1 MKKMYIMLIILSLFI
16 LGGCTR
22 SLKDKDNKVVIDEKT
37 GQTVT
42 ENIMCK
48 PTDEKMLKLYE
59 DNNVDISELP
69 ECENIKLTGKYEGL
83 WNNFFVRP
91 LAYLIIKIG
100 NIVKSYGLSL
110 IIITLLMRLVLYPV
124 TKKTAVQSEKMK
136 EIQPEINRIEQKY
149 KEKTT
154 QEDQMKKSQEMM
166 ALYKKQNINPVSG
179 CLMAVVQI
187 PLLFAF
193 LEAINRVPAI
203 FEEVFL
209 TFQLGTTP
217 WVAITSGHYQYL
229 ILNIL
234 IGLTT
239 YFSFKN
245 TSNDTAA
252 LGGQTKTMSIFMTV
266 FVLFV
271 SFRLSSAI
279 AIYWSISSGFTILQN
294 ILVKRGN
301 NDVRKA

>member
-16 LGGCTR
+16 LGGCTK

-42 ENIMCK
+42 ENIMCR
-48 PTDEKMLKLYE
+48 PTDKEMLKLYE
-59 DNNVDISELP
+59 DSNVDISQLP
-69 ECENIKLTGKYEGL
+69 ECEDIKIAGKYEGL

-110 IIITLLMRLVLYPV
+110 IIITLFMRLILYPV

-136 EIQPEINRIEQKY
+136 EIQPEINKIEQKY

-179 CLMAVVQI
+179 CLMAIVQI

-252 LGGQTKTMSIFMTV
+252 LGGQTKAMSIFMTV